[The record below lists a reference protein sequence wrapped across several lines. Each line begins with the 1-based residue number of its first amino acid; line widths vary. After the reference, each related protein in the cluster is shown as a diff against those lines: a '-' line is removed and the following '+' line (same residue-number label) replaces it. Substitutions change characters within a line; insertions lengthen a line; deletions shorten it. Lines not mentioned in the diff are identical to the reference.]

1 MDNSVN
7 CTSMRK
13 KTVKYK
19 IQYIKIKK
27 TSNIKPSKCNLVYQ
41 ATPKKLVKVDIMIA
55 ALNKTPLLEETNE
68 LTVLKCLEKV
78 QDLFFTTKTRFLPHD
93 ATHGANNAV
102 ARCLSV
108 CLSVSAIP
116 SACLSAGHVTVIEL
130 QICCCEP
137 NFIKI

>member
-1 MDNSVN
+1 LHQYEKKN
-7 CTSMRK
+7 C
-13 KTVKYK
+13 K
-19 IQYIKIKK
+19 IQNTIYKNKK

-108 CLSVSAIP
+108 CLSVCVRHSVCMSVCWSRDCHRVAN
-116 SACLSAGHVTVIEL
+116 LL
-130 QICCCEP
+130 L
-137 NFIKI
+137 